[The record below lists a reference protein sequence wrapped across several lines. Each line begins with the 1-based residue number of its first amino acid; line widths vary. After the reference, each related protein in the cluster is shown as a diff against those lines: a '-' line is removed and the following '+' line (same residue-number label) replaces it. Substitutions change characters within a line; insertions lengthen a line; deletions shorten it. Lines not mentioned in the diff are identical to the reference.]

1 MKNETYLYFTETAI
15 QKEKEE
21 KYDLAALYWGKAKY
35 LAADLK
41 TRLWAQYH
49 QENNEE
55 RHSLHNSYRGALR
68 TQKENQRM
76 ASAFKRYINKQAAN
90 DDCIR
95 TSKAISTDFRTP
107 RLLSPCCQ

>member
-1 MKNETYLYFTETAI
+1 MKNETYLYFAETAI

-41 TRLWAQYH
+41 HRLWAQYN

-55 RHSLHNSYRGALR
+55 RHLLHNSY
-68 TQKENQRM
+68 
-76 ASAFKRYINKQAAN
+76 KQAAN
-90 DDCIR
+90 DDYIR

-107 RLLSPCCQ
+107 RLLSPCGQ